1 VVLGDGYRVKG
12 KQITDTL
19 SFDCKLEE
27 VRGLGLEPR
36 LTASK
41 ADVLPLDDPR
51 YKITNLQPVFAKA
64 TTDK

>member
-1 VVLGDGYRVKG
+1 MINR
-12 KQITDTL
+12 
-19 SFDCKLEE
+19 

-51 YKITNLQPVFAKA
+51 SFITNIIYSIINFLAPI
-64 TTDK
+64 